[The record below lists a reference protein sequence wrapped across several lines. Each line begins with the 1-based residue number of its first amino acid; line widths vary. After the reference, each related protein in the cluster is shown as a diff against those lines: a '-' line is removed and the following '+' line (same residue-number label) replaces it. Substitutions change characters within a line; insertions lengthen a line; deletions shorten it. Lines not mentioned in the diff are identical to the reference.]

1 MPTPATTTVSYSFLL
16 EKPVSAPD
24 YTCFYVLKK
33 TKDKNGIQFQTLP
46 LDMATLD
53 FLQPKLAKEVYQ
65 CMDNFTSHSLKFRLS
80 EHTKFFKKQRSGT
93 ALDSYLHK
101 AILRELIQYFKA
113 IPALQQPVS
122 LFHATI
128 NPATGNKLMA
138 PCIFSAIHPVLFF
151 EIIQREDNSLGL
163 QTYIQLGEE
172 KFPLSELSRNLC
184 LLNKGNTYFILGY
197 DDVRT
202 LEWLEQIVPE
212 KFAQEPAAFNQQVIQ
227 PLIRKYTV
235 NNLHIF
241 EKKKIEAAPT
251 NCILLSEISSGAF
264 LMLTPQWKYEDI
276 LIEGPPTAEKEVNI
290 QGELYAVI
298 RNTEQEQAFLELLRK
313 THPNFEKQRN
323 GYFHLTYEDAKKKNW
338 FLKFYHQMLAENVEL
353 IGMDMLQHFR
363 YSQHNITTEIKDIST
378 LENAVSMTMILRF
391 GDEMVSLSEVQKTLF
406 NQQKSILLKDNTI
419 GILDEEW
426 LAGYSTLLKH
436 GKIDK
441 QRITVPKWLFI
452 SSQEQAQNKN
462 FQYIIKD
469 DWWQK
474 WQTFQQPDS
483 ILYPVPAT
491 LKASLRP
498 YQQKGYEWMRLLSEI
513 GAGACLADDMGLGK
527 TLQTIAFLTA
537 QQELHP
543 DALFLVTCPASL
555 VYNWQQELE
564 KFAPSL
570 PSYIHY
576 GAQRNIERFMQGNYK
591 VCITPYS
598 TLRVDIDKIN
608 MLPWNTVVMDESHH
622 IKNLSAQITKAIYT
636 LHIPHKIAL
645 SGTPIMNNTFDLYA
659 QLNFLLPNVLG
670 GQEFFRKEYALP
682 IDRNKNK
689 EKMEALQRL
698 IHPFVLRRTK
708 KQVATD
714 LPEKTEL
721 VLWCE
726 MSEEQQE
733 AYEAVKSRI
742 RKSIFL
748 NIQQD
753 GLSKSKLN
761 ILQGII
767 KLRQLCCSPSL
778 LADEEI
784 RTTASVKLDVLM
796 DELRN
801 NLQNNK
807 VLIFS
812 QFKEM
817 LHLIAQA
824 CRKEQ
829 MTYYHFDGDTA
840 IEDRLKMV
848 NEFQQEDN
856 AVNIFLMS
864 LKTGNAGLNLTAAD
878 YVFLVDPWWN
888 SAIQQQ
894 AIDRT
899 HRIGQTKNVFAYK
912 MICKNTIEEK
922 IIEMQLRKQT
932 VSDSIITEDENFVKN
947 LSQEDINYLF
957 A

>member
-113 IPALQQPVS
+113 IPALQEPVS
-122 LFHATI
+122 LYHATI

-138 PCIFSAIHPVLFF
+138 PCIFSAIHPVLSF

-202 LEWLEQIVPE
+202 LEWLEQMAPE

-276 LIEGPPTAEKEVNI
+276 LIEGPPAAEKEVNI

-378 LENAVSMTMILRF
+378 LEHAVSMTMILRF

-441 QRITVPKWLFI
+441 QRITVSQWLFI

-491 LKASLRP
+491 LMASLRP

-543 DALFLVTCPASL
+543 DAIFLVTCPASL

-689 EKMEALQRL
+689 EKMEALQQL

-829 MTYYHFDGDTA
+829 MPYYHFDGDTA

-856 AVNIFLMS
+856 TVNIFLMS

>member
-101 AILRELIQYFKA
+101 AILRELIQYFRA
-113 IPALQQPVS
+113 IPALQEPVS
-122 LFHATI
+122 LYHATI

-138 PCIFSAIHPVLFF
+138 PCIFSAIHPVLSF

-202 LEWLEQIVPE
+202 LEWLEQMAPE

-241 EKKKIEAAPT
+241 EKKKIEATPT

-276 LIEGPPTAEKEVNI
+276 LIEGPPAAEKEVNI

-378 LENAVSMTMILRF
+378 LEHAVSMTMILKF

-426 LAGYSTLLKH
+426 LAG
-436 GKIDK
+436 
-441 QRITVPKWLFI
+441 
-452 SSQEQAQNKN
+452 
-462 FQYIIKD
+462 
-469 DWWQK
+469 
-474 WQTFQQPDS
+474 
-483 ILYPVPAT
+483 
-491 LKASLRP
+491 
-498 YQQKGYEWMRLLSEI
+498 
-513 GAGACLADDMGLGK
+513 
-527 TLQTIAFLTA
+527 
-537 QQELHP
+537 
-543 DALFLVTCPASL
+543 
-555 VYNWQQELE
+555 
-564 KFAPSL
+564 
-570 PSYIHY
+570 
-576 GAQRNIERFMQGNYK
+576 
-591 VCITPYS
+591 
-598 TLRVDIDKIN
+598 
-608 MLPWNTVVMDESHH
+608 
-622 IKNLSAQITKAIYT
+622 
-636 LHIPHKIAL
+636 
-645 SGTPIMNNTFDLYA
+645 
-659 QLNFLLPNVLG
+659 
-670 GQEFFRKEYALP
+670 
-682 IDRNKNK
+682 
-689 EKMEALQRL
+689 
-698 IHPFVLRRTK
+698 
-708 KQVATD
+708 
-714 LPEKTEL
+714 
-721 VLWCE
+721 
-726 MSEEQQE
+726 
-733 AYEAVKSRI
+733 
-742 RKSIFL
+742 
-748 NIQQD
+748 
-753 GLSKSKLN
+753 
-761 ILQGII
+761 
-767 KLRQLCCSPSL
+767 
-778 LADEEI
+778 
-784 RTTASVKLDVLM
+784 
-796 DELRN
+796 
-801 NLQNNK
+801 
-807 VLIFS
+807 
-812 QFKEM
+812 
-817 LHLIAQA
+817 
-824 CRKEQ
+824 
-829 MTYYHFDGDTA
+829 
-840 IEDRLKMV
+840 
-848 NEFQQEDN
+848 
-856 AVNIFLMS
+856 
-864 LKTGNAGLNLTAAD
+864 
-878 YVFLVDPWWN
+878 
-888 SAIQQQ
+888 
-894 AIDRT
+894 
-899 HRIGQTKNVFAYK
+899 
-912 MICKNTIEEK
+912 
-922 IIEMQLRKQT
+922 
-932 VSDSIITEDENFVKN
+932 
-947 LSQEDINYLF
+947 
-957 A
+957 

>member
-113 IPALQQPVS
+113 IPALQEPVS
-122 LFHATI
+122 LYHATI

-138 PCIFSAIHPVLFF
+138 PCIFSAIHPVLSF

-241 EKKKIEAAPT
+241 EKKKIETAPT

-276 LIEGPPTAEKEVNI
+276 LIEGPPAAEKEVNI

-298 RNTEQEQAFLELLRK
+298 RNTEQEQSFLELLRK

-636 LHIPHKIAL
+636 LQIPHKIAL

-689 EKMEALQRL
+689 EKMEALQQL

-829 MTYYHFDGDTA
+829 MAYYHFDGDTA

>member
-1 MPTPATTTVSYSFLL
+1 
-16 EKPVSAPD
+16 
-24 YTCFYVLKK
+24 
-33 TKDKNGIQFQTLP
+33 
-46 LDMATLD
+46 
-53 FLQPKLAKEVYQ
+53 
-65 CMDNFTSHSLKFRLS
+65 
-80 EHTKFFKKQRSGT
+80 
-93 ALDSYLHK
+93 
-101 AILRELIQYFKA
+101 
-113 IPALQQPVS
+113 
-122 LFHATI
+122 
-128 NPATGNKLMA
+128 
-138 PCIFSAIHPVLFF
+138 
-151 EIIQREDNSLGL
+151 
-163 QTYIQLGEE
+163 
-172 KFPLSELSRNLC
+172 
-184 LLNKGNTYFILGY
+184 
-197 DDVRT
+197 
-202 LEWLEQIVPE
+202 
-212 KFAQEPAAFNQQVIQ
+212 
-227 PLIRKYTV
+227 
-235 NNLHIF
+235 
-241 EKKKIEAAPT
+241 
-251 NCILLSEISSGAF
+251 
-264 LMLTPQWKYEDI
+264 
-276 LIEGPPTAEKEVNI
+276 
-290 QGELYAVI
+290 
-298 RNTEQEQAFLELLRK
+298 
-313 THPNFEKQRN
+313 
-323 GYFHLTYEDAKKKNW
+323 
-338 FLKFYHQMLAENVEL
+338 
-353 IGMDMLQHFR
+353 
-363 YSQHNITTEIKDIST
+363 
-378 LENAVSMTMILRF
+378 
-391 GDEMVSLSEVQKTLF
+391 
-406 NQQKSILLKDNTI
+406 
-419 GILDEEW
+419 
-426 LAGYSTLLKH
+426 
-436 GKIDK
+436 
-441 QRITVPKWLFI
+441 
-452 SSQEQAQNKN
+452 
-462 FQYIIKD
+462 
-469 DWWQK
+469 
-474 WQTFQQPDS
+474 FQQPDS

-543 DALFLVTCPASL
+543 DTLFLVTCPASL

-636 LHIPHKIAL
+636 LQIPHKIAL

-829 MTYYHFDGDTA
+829 MAYYHFDGDTA

>member
-1 MPTPATTTVSYSFLL
+1 
-16 EKPVSAPD
+16 
-24 YTCFYVLKK
+24 
-33 TKDKNGIQFQTLP
+33 
-46 LDMATLD
+46 
-53 FLQPKLAKEVYQ
+53 
-65 CMDNFTSHSLKFRLS
+65 
-80 EHTKFFKKQRSGT
+80 
-93 ALDSYLHK
+93 
-101 AILRELIQYFKA
+101 
-113 IPALQQPVS
+113 
-122 LFHATI
+122 
-128 NPATGNKLMA
+128 
-138 PCIFSAIHPVLFF
+138 
-151 EIIQREDNSLGL
+151 
-163 QTYIQLGEE
+163 
-172 KFPLSELSRNLC
+172 
-184 LLNKGNTYFILGY
+184 
-197 DDVRT
+197 
-202 LEWLEQIVPE
+202 
-212 KFAQEPAAFNQQVIQ
+212 
-227 PLIRKYTV
+227 
-235 NNLHIF
+235 
-241 EKKKIEAAPT
+241 
-251 NCILLSEISSGAF
+251 
-264 LMLTPQWKYEDI
+264 
-276 LIEGPPTAEKEVNI
+276 
-290 QGELYAVI
+290 
-298 RNTEQEQAFLELLRK
+298 
-313 THPNFEKQRN
+313 
-323 GYFHLTYEDAKKKNW
+323 
-338 FLKFYHQMLAENVEL
+338 
-353 IGMDMLQHFR
+353 
-363 YSQHNITTEIKDIST
+363 
-378 LENAVSMTMILRF
+378 
-391 GDEMVSLSEVQKTLF
+391 
-406 NQQKSILLKDNTI
+406 
-419 GILDEEW
+419 
-426 LAGYSTLLKH
+426 
-436 GKIDK
+436 
-441 QRITVPKWLFI
+441 
-452 SSQEQAQNKN
+452 
-462 FQYIIKD
+462 
-469 DWWQK
+469 
-474 WQTFQQPDS
+474 
-483 ILYPVPAT
+483 
-491 LKASLRP
+491 
-498 YQQKGYEWMRLLSEI
+498 
-513 GAGACLADDMGLGK
+513 
-527 TLQTIAFLTA
+527 
-537 QQELHP
+537 
-543 DALFLVTCPASL
+543 
-555 VYNWQQELE
+555 
-564 KFAPSL
+564 
-570 PSYIHY
+570 
-576 GAQRNIERFMQGNYK
+576 
-591 VCITPYS
+591 
-598 TLRVDIDKIN
+598 

-636 LHIPHKIAL
+636 LQIPHKIAL